1 MRATAI
7 LLAFCAIAVSAFPVP
22 VDSNARRMVEGLPL
36 MKPRSLYSKYG
47 LVKRPASSPGYTP

>member
-1 MRATAI
+1 MKVTPI

-36 MKPRSLYSKYG
+36 MKPRSLYLNYG
-47 LVKRPASSPGYTP
+47 LVKRPASSPGYPP